1 MSTLVGTQ
9 DSFAKALCSLI
20 ELDFDMI
27 EAYEA
32 AINRLEN

>member
-20 ELDFDMI
+20 ELDF
-27 EAYEA
+27 EYASGKSG
-32 AINRLEN
+32 